1 MVIECRRCLKTF
13 ILDESLLQLKGAKV
27 KCTKCGNFFPPFPPS
42 TGSRKSP
49 PVKNTKVNH
58 AAPESRNLT
67 PAAQKRQHPR
77 IGISVPVSCTPED
90 SEGKPLNLY
99 RGHVINVSQT
109 GVTVELFCDSIS
121 GPVSLSFTNHEGE
134 KIQLK
139 GRIEHSVQKES
150 GKLRLG
156 VALLGSSQS
165 ICRFVTSLVRAH
177 HFTTKARP
185 AVRVAPA
192 KRRIVNPHSS

>member
-1 MVIECRRCLKTF
+1 MVIECRRCLKKF
-13 ILDESLLQLKGAKV
+13 ILDESLLRLEGAKV
-27 KCTKCGNFFPPFPPS
+27 KCTKCGNIFPAFPPS
-42 TGSRKSP
+42 AGSRKSP
-49 PVKNTKVNH
+49 PGKDAKINH
-58 AAPESRNLT
+58 AAPETRNLT
-67 PAAQKRQHPR
+67 PVAEKRQHPR

-139 GRIEHSVQKES
+139 GRVVNSVQKES

-156 VALLGSSQS
+156 VSLLGSSQS
-165 ICRFVTSLVRAH
+165 ICRFVANLVRAH
-177 HFTTKARP
+177 HHTNKL
-185 AVRVAPA
+185 
-192 KRRIVNPHSS
+192 KQN